1 VEYPVSR
8 EALIENQEEPIAS
21 QSIDER
27 GRVIPVDVRYFVGK
41 IPTIS

>member
-1 VEYPVSR
+1 VEYPVSK
-8 EALIENQEEPIAS
+8 EALIEDHEEPIAL

-27 GRVIPVDVRYFVGK
+27 ARVIPVDVRYFVGK